1 MCGSERWRYVPRSFF
16 FSAVKRWDT
25 FLSRSACALPFVFAR
40 NRGLMCS
47 FSFQRVIKYDHTCM
61 RDFRSSRAGR
71 SSSSRHQKAHFLSIK
86 STRVGRWW
94 HAYSTQSA
102 KVARSSFVGA
112 GKSRRRLSPC
122 VVALPFSISCHKI
135 FPLALVKDIT
145 HVFSL
150 ELVFLLLFDA
160 SSCSSSSEKSKIFFK
175 SFFFE
180 RWWSFFSFV
189 RCFFVWKSAKQFG
202 RR

>member
-25 FLSRSACALPFVFAR
+25 FLARSACALPFVFAR

-61 RDFRSSRAGR
+61 RDFRSRRAGR

-112 GKSRRRLSPC
+112 GKSPVVSLRVC
-122 VVALPFSISCHKI
+122 GCVALFDFVPQN
-135 FPLALVKDIT
+135 FPPRTRKRYHACLFARVG
-145 HVFSL
+145 VPSAFRR
-150 ELVFLLLFDA
+150 LLLF
-160 SSCSSSSEKSKIFFK
+160 F
-175 SFFFE
+175 
-180 RWWSFFSFV
+180 FV
-189 RCFFVWKSAKQFG
+189 RKVKDLL
-202 RR
+202 RIVLL

>member
-1 MCGSERWRYVPRSFF
+1 LCGSERWRYVPRSFF

-61 RDFRSSRAGR
+61 RDFRSRRAGR

-112 GKSRRRLSPC
+112 GKSPVVSLRVFGC
-122 VVALPFSISCHKI
+122 VALSDFLPQN
-135 FPLALVKDIT
+135 FPPRTRKKRYHACLFARVG
-145 HVFSL
+145 VPSAFRR
-150 ELVFLLLFDA
+150 LLLF
-160 SSCSSSSEKSKIFFK
+160 F
-175 SFFFE
+175 
-180 RWWSFFSFV
+180 FV
-189 RCFFVWKSAKQFG
+189 RKVKDLL
-202 RR
+202 RIVLL